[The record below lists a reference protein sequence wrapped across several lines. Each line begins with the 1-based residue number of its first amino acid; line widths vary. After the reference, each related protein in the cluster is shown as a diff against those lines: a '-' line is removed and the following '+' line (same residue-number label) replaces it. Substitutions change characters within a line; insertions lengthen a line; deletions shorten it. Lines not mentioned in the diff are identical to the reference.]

1 MTLVTPADFQAERF
15 DADDTSDSVSAS
27 NYRRRT
33 QGAGPQSLAPRRA
46 GWRVKE

>member
-15 DADDTSDSVSAS
+15 DADDTSDGASAS

-33 QGAGPQSLAPRRA
+33 LGAGPQSLAPRRA
-46 GWRVKE
+46 GRRVKE